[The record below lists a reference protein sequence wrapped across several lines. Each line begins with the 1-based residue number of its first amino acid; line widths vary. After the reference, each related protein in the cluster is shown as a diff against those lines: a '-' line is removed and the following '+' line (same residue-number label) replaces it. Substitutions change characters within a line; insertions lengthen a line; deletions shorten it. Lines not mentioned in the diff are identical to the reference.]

1 METFQRQIM
10 FYCFKEQECTA
21 NGKFTK
27 VTKIYVSEDR
37 ANKIMYDIY
46 KKRTPGDDC
55 NAENGCV

>member
-1 METFQRQIM
+1 M